1 MSTKAKGSRAER
13 ELFHLLWEEG
23 FAVVR
28 AAGSGSTTR
37 PSPDL
42 VASNGKKTF
51 AIECKSVKGEK
62 KYFSAEELKQLQIFS
77 HTFGAEAWLAVRFDN
92 KGWFFLELHNISKSK
107 GETFLVSFSQ
117 LQKEGLQFEEFIGK
131 FLQQRL

>member
-13 ELFHLLWEEG
+13 ELFHKLWEEG

-42 VASNGKKTF
+42 IASNGKKTF
-51 AIECKSVKGEK
+51 AIECKSVKGGK
-62 KYFSAEELKQLQIFS
+62 KYFSREELEQLQLFS
-77 HTFGAEAWLAVRFDN
+77 HTFGAEAWLAIRFDT
-92 KGWFFLELHNISKSK
+92 KGWYFLEIQHIPQSK
-107 GETFLVSFSQ
+107 GGTFLASFSH
-117 LQKEGLQFEEFIGK
+117 LQKNGLQFSEFIGK
-131 FLQQRL
+131 FVQQRL